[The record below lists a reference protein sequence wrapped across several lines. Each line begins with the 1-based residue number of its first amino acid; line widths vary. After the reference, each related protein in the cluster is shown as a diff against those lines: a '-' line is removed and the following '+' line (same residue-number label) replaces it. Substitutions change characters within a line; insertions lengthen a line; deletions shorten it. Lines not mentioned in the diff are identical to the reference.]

1 VIAALPAIL
10 RAVKTVTI
18 SSVVDALEALPTDRI
33 SVESVAEILGAGALD
48 EASLRPF
55 IGFCDD
61 HYARRLVHRSDRF
74 DVMVLS
80 WNPGQRTPVHNHS
93 GQLGWVRL
101 VRGVIEETHFACSNP
116 TALEDTSCLDIDV
129 DGRGHG
135 VGLARTSQALI
146 ANVGAVA
153 AVDRVR
159 AIHQLGNPT
168 QGSSPDRTVTL
179 HVYSLPHDSC
189 MCFDPEEQTCWRRE
203 LRFDAS

>member
-1 VIAALPAIL
+1 M
-10 RAVKTVTI
+10 KTVTI

-33 SVESVAEILGAGALD
+33 SVESVAAILGEGALE
-48 EASLRPF
+48 EASLRPY

-80 WNPGQRTPVHNHS
+80 WLPGQRTPVHNHS

-101 VRGVIEETHFACSNP
+101 VRGVIEETHFSCRQP
-116 TALEDTSCLDIDV
+116 GALEDTSRLEIDAE
-129 DGRGHG
+129 GRGHG
-135 VGLARTSQALI
+135 IGLDRTSHALI
-146 ANVGAVA
+146 GDVGAVA

-159 AIHQLGNPT
+159 AIHQLGNPE
-168 QGSSPDRTVTL
+168 QGSQADRTVTL

-189 MCFDPEEQTCWRRE
+189 MCFDPEDETCWRRE